1 MLILNKKRKRK
12 KRKKKAKIK
21 SIKAAIRNVHVAF
34 TFPSGE
40 NNFIFRTK

>member
-1 MLILNKKRKRK
+1 MLILNKKRK
-12 KRKKKAKIK
+12 KRKEKKAKIK

-34 TFPSGE
+34 TFPSGG